1 MFDTIGWICIF
12 LAIVFAILMSLPEKI
27 NPFEKIV
34 SYRTQKEAEK
44 HKLLLLEWEDFL
56 NEQDRAFEFEAE
68 NITSQKQKIDTYV
81 EQLKYLP
88 ETQLEY
94 ANAKLEEMKIKL
106 FENMEYYT
114 ETWSYLSQWGEELR
128 VKRQQAKIKWN

>member
-12 LAIVFAILMSLPEKI
+12 LAIVFATLVSLPEKI
-27 NPFEKIV
+27 NPFEKII
-34 SYRTQKEAEK
+34 SYRTQKEAKK

-56 NEQDRAFEFEAE
+56 NEQHKASEFEAE
-68 NITSQKQKIDTYV
+68 NIIAQKQKIDTCA

-88 ETQLEY
+88 EARLEY
-94 ANAKLEEMKIKL
+94 ANAKLEEMKVKL
-106 FENMEYYT
+106 FENMEHYT
-114 ETWSYLSQWGEELR
+114 ETWGYLDQWGEELR